1 MRNYLGALPSCQQ
14 TTVLK
19 LNGNGGDRGTRSVWS
34 LRDIV
39 GKINIKIGEIIY
51 LKIIKG
57 VRVVDERC
65 ERCNREIL
73 PEGSFVH
80 AGEMLCEDCYMD
92 VLNPPKPC
100 DPWAVYTAQKSMER
114 GVQLTPSQ
122 KKIVELLRQEGD
134 LAMEEIRRRLTMK
147 PEELKREFAAL
158 RHMGLV
164 RAKKMGEKIC
174 LSII

>member
-1 MRNYLGALPSCQQ
+1 
-14 TTVLK
+14 
-19 LNGNGGDRGTRSVWS
+19 
-34 LRDIV
+34 
-39 GKINIKIGEIIY
+39 
-51 LKIIKG
+51 
-57 VRVVDERC
+57 
-65 ERCNREIL
+65 
-73 PEGSFVH
+73 
-80 AGEMLCEDCYMD
+80 
-92 VLNPPKPC
+92 
-100 DPWAVYTAQKSMER
+100 MER

-134 LAMEEIRRRLTMK
+134 LAMEEIQRRLTMK